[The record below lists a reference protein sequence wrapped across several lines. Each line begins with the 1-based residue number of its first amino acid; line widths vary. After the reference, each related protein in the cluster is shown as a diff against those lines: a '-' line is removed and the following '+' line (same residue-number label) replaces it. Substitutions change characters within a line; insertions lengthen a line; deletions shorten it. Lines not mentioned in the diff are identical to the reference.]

1 MPAGGRQVDD
11 EAEQTRDQ
19 VQETLVNQQIPAM
32 FVSSM
37 REVSRVQPGGGGA
50 HGGSPDPEK
59 YI

>member
-1 MPAGGRQVDD
+1 MDD